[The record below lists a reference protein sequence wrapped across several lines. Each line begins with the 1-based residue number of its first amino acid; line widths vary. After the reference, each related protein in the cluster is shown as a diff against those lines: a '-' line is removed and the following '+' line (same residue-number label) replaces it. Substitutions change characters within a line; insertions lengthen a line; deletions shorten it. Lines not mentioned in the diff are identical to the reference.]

1 MSWRSAL
8 QQIKSSVPQDA
19 ARLEKSWKKNVLE
32 TLIFEHRRYCSEKA
46 IEELMTDAE
55 RDALRKEFGNNRRQP
70 TAKRFLEGSKS
81 SRNRSQPQHQ
91 SSRQCGHS
99 DSTHMNAFLCTGW
112 WRTKMS
118 LLLSVAHGGLT
129 ISRPTMTSSLMSCN
143 WRNLISAAATAFC
156 EFPSHVDDDHQKQ
169 QQEVKLVLEELKQLL
184 HHVFHI
190 INITCSFDLQTF
202 GSGFVKKLLHHTTLS
217 LLHLKHL
224 C

>member
-8 QQIKSSVPQDA
+8 QQRKSSVPQDA

-169 QQEVKLVLEELKQLL
+169 QQVKLLRHAVELHDDDRARFVLTQLFKKKK
-184 HHVFHI
+184 HDKKENTSTWSKCFH
-190 INITCSFDLQTF
+190 
-202 GSGFVKKLLHHTTLS
+202 FVSKDHG
-217 LLHLKHL
+217 
-224 C
+224 